1 MSIAWVFFIGFF
13 FSFIGSIPPG
23 SINLSAIQ
31 LGLENKFRT
40 AVYFSLAASVMEYP
54 YAWIAVG
61 FGEFITSNPDV
72 AQQLKWIGAVVML
85 VLGLIN
91 IREVRKSK
99 ESATVNTT
107 NYGFTKGLILAVL
120 NPMAMPYWLGVTT
133 GLKTSGFLKLPNQ
146 FSIHAYLFGIVCGTF
161 VLLLLAARL
170 SAWLGHR
177 LHRNKSIQYIPGTVL
192 IVLGIYSMLLYI
204 LQR

>member
-1 MSIAWVFFIGFF
+1 MSITIVFLIGFV
-13 FSFIGSIPPG
+13 FSFIGSLPPG
-23 SINLSAIQ
+23 SINMSAIQ

-61 FGEFITSNPDV
+61 FGEFITSNPHV
-72 AQQLKWIGAVVML
+72 AQQLKWISAVVML
-85 VLGLIN
+85 ALGFIN
-91 IREVRKSK
+91 IREVQKAR

-107 NYGFTKGLILAVL
+107 NYGFTKGLALAIL

-133 GLKTSGFLKLPNQ
+133 GLKTSGFLKLPDQ
-146 FSIHAYLFGIVCGTF
+146 LSVHAYLFGIVCGTF
-161 VLLLLAARL
+161 VLLVLAARL
-170 SAWLGHR
+170 SVWLGHR
-177 LHRNKSIQYIPGTVL
+177 LHRNKVIQYIPGIVL
-192 IVLGIYSMLLYI
+192 IVLGIYSLLLYI

>member
-1 MSIAWVFFIGFF
+1 MSIAIVFLIGFG
-13 FSFIGSIPPG
+13 FSFIGSLPPG
-23 SINLSAIQ
+23 SINMSAIQ

-61 FGEFITSNPDV
+61 FGEFITSNPQV

-85 VLGLIN
+85 VLGFIN
-91 IREVRKSK
+91 IREVQKAR
-99 ESATVNTT
+99 ESATVNTK
-107 NYGFTKGLILAVL
+107 NYGFSKGLVLSIL

-133 GLKTSGFLKLPNQ
+133 GLKTSGFLKLPDQ
-146 FSIHAYLFGIVCGTF
+146 LSVHAYLVGIVCGTF
-161 VLLLLAARL
+161 TLLILAARL

-177 LHRNKSIQYIPGTVL
+177 LHRHKVIQYIPGTVL
-192 IVLGIYSMLLYI
+192 IVLGIYSLLLYI